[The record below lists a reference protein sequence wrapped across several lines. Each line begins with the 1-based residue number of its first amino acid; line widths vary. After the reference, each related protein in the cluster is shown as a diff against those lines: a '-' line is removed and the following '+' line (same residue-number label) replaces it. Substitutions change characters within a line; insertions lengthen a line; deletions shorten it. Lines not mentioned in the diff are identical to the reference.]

1 MKRILAAV
9 PLLLALTAAAHAQG
23 HYRTAP
29 MPPPAPGY
37 VTCSARSVQAVERL
51 ARTAADLQAA
61 MGRMRGGEATGS
73 RFRQRD
79 VAEARAAYRALRYGV
94 RRQDDVCIR

>member
-23 HYRTAP
+23 HYRTAVI
-29 MPPPAPGY
+29 PPAPGY

-73 RFRQRD
+73 RFRKRD
-79 VAEARAAYRALRYGV
+79 VADARAAYRAVRNGL
-94 RRQDDVCIR
+94 RRQDDVCIG